1 MSNSTKPYLI
11 RSIYDWCIDNDF
23 TPYISVKIY
32 SGLDIPM
39 QYVKNDEIVFN
50 IGIKAAHDLI
60 INNHNIRF
68 MARFNSIPR
77 QLEIPIHAV
86 KGIFAK
92 EVNQGLTFPVDDKE
106 DGDQSALSNEDGSIL
121 SKSLTC
127 HEKNLS
133 KPNLRVIK

>member
-1 MSNSTKPYLI
+1 MSSSTKPYLI

-39 QYVKNDEIVFN
+39 QYVKNGEIVFN
-50 IGIKAAHDLI
+50 IGIRAAHDLI
-60 INNHNIRF
+60 IDNHTIRF

-106 DGDQSALSNEDGSIL
+106 DEDQNVSDEDNSTL
-121 SKSLTC
+121 SKSLT
-127 HEKNLS
+127 HREKNLS